1 MRVASP
7 ETFASQS
14 YRLLPF
20 RFERINDDRFLLINE
35 VGEHCYL
42 NCADLNDLVDG
53 SLTTSGKTFQ
63 NLESKSFVYSEKNN
77 FVLRAFSA
85 KYRARK
91 SFLFDGPALHIF
103 VLTLRCENSCEYCQV
118 TRRSPDAVKYDM
130 PLSIAK
136 QAVLRMF
143 ESPAENLTVEFQGGE
158 PLLAY
163 DVLKYIIEL
172 CIELNI
178 TEQKNLQFVV
188 ATSLQNIDM
197 EMLEFFHLHNVHIS
211 TSVDGPQWLHQLNRP
226 NSCSNSYEKTMHGLE
241 MARSVLGHD
250 RIAGMTTITRSS
262 LTAIKTIIDEYVRLG
277 FHSIFLR
284 PLNMYGFAVK
294 KENKVGYSS
303 ENFNK
308 FYEQAL
314 KYIIEINQQGYRLDE
329 VNAAL
334 ALNNILTPQATG
346 YVDMRSPCGD
356 GTGVLVYN
364 YNGKVYPSDES
375 RMLVEMGDES
385 LALGS
390 VNESYQDLMSS
401 SVLNTI
407 LHAGIAEALPGCSD
421 CAYLPYCGAN
431 PIQNYSRYGD
441 MIGHRTFSAF
451 CAKQKFLY
459 RYVFN
464 LLQDKSNRTVFNS
477 WLPHS
482 LCQRAEEGLTNE

>member
-1 MRVASP
+1 MRVNP
-7 ETFASQS
+7 PHTFSALS
-14 YRLLPF
+14 YQLLPF
-20 RFERINDDRFLLINE
+20 RFERINDDLFLLVNE
-35 VGEHCYL
+35 VGENCYL
-42 NCADLNDLVDG
+42 NFEDLNDLIDG
-53 SLTTSGKTFQ
+53 RLVTSGKVFQ
-63 NLESKSFVYSEKNN
+63 KLESKSFIYSENNN
-77 FVLRAFSA
+77 FSLRAFSA
-85 KYRARK
+85 KYKARK

-103 VLTLRCENSCEYCQV
+103 VLTLKCENSCEYCQV
-118 TRRSPDAVKYDM
+118 TRRSPDTVTYDM

-143 ESPAENLTVEFQGGE
+143 ESPAKNLTVEFQGGE
-158 PLLAY
+158 PLLAFET
-163 DVLKYIIEL
+163 LRYIVEL
-172 CIELNI
+172 CIELNE
-178 TEQKNLQFVV
+178 TQQKNLQFVV

-197 EMLEFFHLHNVHIS
+197 EMLNFFHIHNIHIS
-211 TSVDGPQWLHQLNRP
+211 TSVDGPKWLHQLNRP
-226 NSCSNSYEKTMHGLE
+226 NSCSNSYEKTICGLE
-241 MARSVLGHD
+241 MARSVLEND

-262 LTAIKTIIDEYVRLG
+262 LSEPKAIIDEYVRLG

-303 ENFNK
+303 DEFNK

-314 KYIIEINQQGYRLDE
+314 KYIIKVNQQGYRLDE
-329 VNAAL
+329 VNAVL
-334 ALNNILTPQATG
+334 ALNNILTPRATG

-364 YNGKVYPSDES
+364 YDGKVYPSDES
-375 RMLVEMGDES
+375 RMLVEMGDKS

-390 VNESYQDLMSS
+390 VNDPYQELISS

-407 LHAGIAEALPGCSD
+407 LQAGIAEALPGCSD

-441 MIGHRTFSAF
+441 MIGHRAFSAF

-459 RYVFN
+459 RYIFK
-464 LLQDKSNRTVFNS
+464 LLDDKSHRAVFNS

-482 LCQRAEEGLTNE
+482 ICQTTEEALTNG

>member
-1 MRVASP
+1 MKLYPP
-7 ETFASQS
+7 ESFAPQT

-20 RFERINDDRFLLINE
+20 RFERVNDDRFLLVNE
-35 VGEHCYL
+35 VGEFCYL
-42 NCADLNDLVDG
+42 NAVNLHNLVNGCLD
-53 SLTTSGKTFQ
+53 TSASPFNILQ
-63 NLESKSFVYSEKNN
+63 ARSFVFTEKNI
-77 FVLRAFSA
+77 FSLRAFSA

-118 TRRSPDAVKYDM
+118 TRKKPSAEKYDM
-130 PLSIAK
+130 PISVAK

-143 ESPAENLTVEFQGGE
+143 ESPAKNLTVEFQGGE
-158 PLLAY
+158 PLLAFK
-163 DVLKYIIEL
+163 VLKYIVEL
-172 CIELNI
+172 CSEVNKAQ
-178 TEQKNLQFVV
+178 QKNLQFVV
-188 ATSLQNIDM
+188 ATSLQNIDR
-197 EMLEFFHLHNVHIS
+197 EMLEFFHMYNVHIS

-226 NSCSNSYEKTMHGLE
+226 NSCSNSYEKTIRGLKL
-241 MARSVLGHD
+241 ARSILGNDH
-250 RIAGMTTITRSS
+250 IAGMTTITRSS
-262 LTAIKTIIDEYVRLG
+262 LSAAKAIIDEYVLLG

-303 ENFNK
+303 EDFNK
-308 FYEQAL
+308 FYMEAL
-314 KYIIEINQQGYRLDE
+314 RYIIKINQQGYRLDE

-364 YNGKVYPSDES
+364 YDGQVYPSDES
-375 RMLVEMGDES
+375 RMLVEMGDKS

-390 VNESYQDLMSS
+390 ISDSYQTLMSS
-401 SVLNTI
+401 NVLETI
-407 LHAGIAEALPGCSD
+407 LQAGIAEALPGCAD

-441 MIGHRTFSAF
+441 MVGHRRFNAF
-451 CAKQKFLY
+451 CKKQKFLY
-459 RYVFN
+459 RYVFS
-464 LLQDKSNRTVFNS
+464 LLEKKSNRTVFNS
-477 WLPHS
+477 WLPNS
-482 LCQRAEEGLTNE
+482 LCQKAEEAITND